1 MSRRAGFTLIEL
13 LIVVVIIGILAGIAI
28 PKFASSREKAYVSQ
42 IKSDLRNLAT
52 AQEQYFQDYQIYA
65 TVTTAGLKSATGLVT
80 WKPTTGTLIIA
91 AGTAGNV
98 NGWNAQLA
106 HPGTT
111 VTCSLW
117 QGASGSGV
125 FIGSGQMEGDVTC
138 Y

>member
-1 MSRRAGFTLIEL
+1 MSRRVGFTLIEL
-13 LIVVVIIGILAGIAI
+13 LIVVVIIGILASIAI
-28 PKFASSREKAYVSQ
+28 PKFASSREKAYISQ

-65 TVTTAGLKSATGLVT
+65 NVTTAGLKSATGLTT
-80 WKPTTGTLIIA
+80 WMPTTGTQIIA
-91 AGTAGNV
+91 AGTAASV
-98 NGWNAQLA
+98 TGWNAQLA

-117 QGASGSGV
+117 QGSTGTGV
-125 FIGSGQMEGDVTC
+125 FMGSGQQEGDVTC